1 MYLKA
6 AMLDPAF
13 GSMWVT
19 HDVLVPDDTK
29 EEVSKM
35 IKDLILNEAV
45 KVATTTPRVEEEE
58 EVQETEPQSSLFG
71 SYHKKRQKKDSAST
85 PHMQLTQ
92 FLGMCDGQE
101 DCLHFWT
108 LNRHTLPSLF
118 KVVSNV
124 CESLRE
130 VTAAI
135 DGRLTAVEQP
145 LPPSDG
151 ARGCRTDFRRNCPEG
166 DGDHSPN
173 TNCPAGDHSFDP
185 NCGGPVIGA
194 NTISCLDHGSEEGG
208 SC

>member
-1 MYLKA
+1 MAENSSSDSQPLPFSDPLYLKA

-118 KVVSNV
+118 KVVAPTYTTTTTTTTTTRTYKSPM
-124 CESLRE
+124 EEE
-130 VTAAI
+130 VAGEHCVSIPAT
-135 DGRLTAVEQP
+135 V
-145 LPPSDG
+145 
-151 ARGCRTDFRRNCPEG
+151 
-166 DGDHSPN
+166 
-173 TNCPAGDHSFDP
+173 AGDY
-185 NCGGPVIGA
+185 
-194 NTISCLDHGSEEGG
+194 
-208 SC
+208 